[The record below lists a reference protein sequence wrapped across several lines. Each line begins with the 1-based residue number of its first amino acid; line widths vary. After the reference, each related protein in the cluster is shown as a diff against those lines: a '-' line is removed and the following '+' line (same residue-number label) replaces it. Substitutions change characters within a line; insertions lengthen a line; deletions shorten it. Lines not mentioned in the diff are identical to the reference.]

1 VSVVRRGPRSAGFGA
16 VLLVALVALTSKLVV
31 VAVAQTPTTQTPSA
45 VTPPPP
51 VDPATSSF
59 TGDAGVILITIKPLM
74 IDAYEAVIRT
84 LQEAL
89 AKDTDETRR
98 AAAKGWRVFKALET
112 DAKGNAVYVHLFLPA
127 VPGFDY
133 RPSLL
138 IDALIKDLAPDLL
151 SKYQESI
158 AGAPSKLS
166 LTEFANM
173 AVAPLPPAPPKK
185 PGGR

>member
-1 VSVVRRGPRSAGFGA
+1 VSVVRWGPRSAGFGA
-16 VLLVALVALTSKLVV
+16 VLVCCLAALRPSSAP
-31 VAVAQTPTTQTPSA
+31 AQTPTNQSPTA
-45 VTPPPP
+45 VTAAPAP

-59 TGDAGVILITIKPLM
+59 ATDAGVILIAIKPAM
-74 IDAYEAVIRT
+74 IDAYEAVIRA
-84 LQEAL
+84 LNEAL
-89 AKDTDETRR
+89 VKDGDAARS
-98 AAAKGWRVFKALET
+98 AAAKGWRVFKATEP
-112 DAKGNAVYVHLFLPA
+112 DAKGNSVYVHVFLPA

-138 IDALIKDLAPDLL
+138 IDALVAELAPELL
-151 SKYQESI
+151 TKYQESI

-166 LTEFANM
+166 LTELANM

>member
-1 VSVVRRGPRSAGFGA
+1 
-16 VLLVALVALTSKLVV
+16 
-31 VAVAQTPTTQTPSA
+31 
-45 VTPPPP
+45 
-51 VDPATSSF
+51 
-59 TGDAGVILITIKPLM
+59 M
-74 IDAYEAVIRT
+74 
-84 LQEAL
+84 
-89 AKDTDETRR
+89 
-98 AAAKGWRVFKALET
+98 FKASEG

-138 IDALIKDLAPDLL
+138 IDALVKDLAPDLL

-166 LTEFANM
+166 LTELANM
-173 AVAPLPPAPPKK
+173 SVAPIARPEVKK